1 MYPYR
6 TLSTACIF
14 GNPVAKWHQDYQGK
28 GDPMAS
34 DTAALVKER
43 ITARVPKDVRERIE
57 EAADRS
63 GATLN
68 QFLVQAAIE
77 KADRVLEREKV
88 MRLSAR
94 DAEWLLS
101 VLDQPPRTPNAKLQ
115 RALDNYEKATRGDPN
130 RAFDWPAQPDDV

>member
-1 MYPYR
+1 
-6 TLSTACIF
+6 
-14 GNPVAKWHQDYQGK
+14 
-28 GDPMAS
+28 MAS
-34 DTAALVKER
+34 DTAALEKER

-77 KADRVLEREKV
+77 KADQVLERETV
-88 MRLSAR
+88 TRLSAR

-101 VLDQPPRTPNAKLQ
+101 VLDRPPRSPNAKLQ
-115 RALDNYEKATRGDPN
+115 RASENYEKATRGNPN

>member
-1 MYPYR
+1 
-6 TLSTACIF
+6 
-14 GNPVAKWHQDYQGK
+14 
-28 GDPMAS
+28 MAS
-34 DTAALVKER
+34 DTAALEKER
-43 ITARVPKDVRERIE
+43 ITARVPKEVRERIE

-77 KADRVLEREKV
+77 KADQVLEREKV
-88 MRLSAR
+88 TRLSAR

-101 VLDQPPRTPNAKLQ
+101 VLDQAPRSPNAKLQ
-115 RALDNYEKATRGDPN
+115 RASENYEKATRGNPN

>member
-1 MYPYR
+1 
-6 TLSTACIF
+6 
-14 GNPVAKWHQDYQGK
+14 
-28 GDPMAS
+28 MAS
-34 DTAALVKER
+34 DTAALEKER
-43 ITARVPKDVRERIE
+43 ITARVPKDMRERIE

-77 KADRVLEREKV
+77 KADQVLEREKV

-101 VLDQPPRTPNAKLQ
+101 VLDQPPRLPNAKLQ
-115 RALDNYEKATRGDPN
+115 RALDNYEKATSGDPN
-130 RAFDWPAQPDDV
+130 RAFDWPTQSDDV